1 MARGSDVAAIG
12 GIVLI
17 LYIVSLMAKNF
28 VNWTGDWKFPDLFK
42 QTPADPNIQLVNYY
56 PGQTTVSPGGNNQV
70 PDEKWVEYTTPQSD
84 GTSQM
89 QKDVAAGMSG
99 GDVTL
104 TGTELWW
111 DGKSWQPVPKS
122 QTLVPIVDTSSTDYL
137 RHMPAPAPAPA
148 PISSPVTFQGKTY
161 SSVESAPSGTRI
173 YRA

>member
-1 MARGSDVAAIG
+1 
-12 GIVLI
+12 
-17 LYIVSLMAKNF
+17 MAKNF

-70 PDEKWVEYTTPQSD
+70 PDQRYVDYTTPQSD

-111 DGKSWQPVPKS
+111 DGKSWQPVPES
-122 QTLVPIVDTSSTDYL
+122 QKQPTTQVSQPAPKTSSS
-137 RHMPAPAPAPA
+137 APK
-148 PISSPVTFQGKTY
+148 SSPVTFQGKTY
-161 SSVESAPSGTRI
+161 SSVESGPSGTRI